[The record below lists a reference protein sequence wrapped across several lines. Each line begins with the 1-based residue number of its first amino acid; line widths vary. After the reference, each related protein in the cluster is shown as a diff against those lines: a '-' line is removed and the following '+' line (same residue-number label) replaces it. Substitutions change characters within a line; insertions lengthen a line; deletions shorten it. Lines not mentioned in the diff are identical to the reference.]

1 MKEKL
6 YIRAGA
12 EGSAFAVGRLVRPLA
27 PHHHDELEVN
37 LVLTGKASYLFG
49 NRRVPLLAGSMI
61 WLFPRQEHVLIDWS
75 PDFSMW
81 VVIFKP
87 GLVGR
92 CTGQGERRVLRSPD
106 PGDIFCR
113 QIEAHRA
120 ELLNQVYE
128 SAAGE
133 DRDVEFVNAALD
145 YALVA
150 SWDAYQF
157 ASGPLPRSDVHPA
170 VAKAARLIAE
180 ADEPQSLDQLAHE
193 AGLSPARLSR
203 LFKQQTGISLTAF
216 RQRKCLERFLRLY
229 RTGARYTLIE
239 AALLAG
245 FGSYPQF
252 HRVFCRVM
260 GMNPAAHRKSVAART
275 RSKET

>member
-6 YIRAGA
+6 QFRPGA
-12 EGSAFAVGRLVRPLA
+12 EGFAFTISQLLHRHS

-37 LVLTGKASYLFG
+37 LVLRGRASYLFG
-49 NRRVPLLAGSMI
+49 NRRVPLPVGSMI

-75 PDFSMW
+75 PDFLMW
-81 VVIFKP
+81 VVVFKT
-87 GLVGR
+87 GLVKRLAGKSD
-92 CTGQGERRVLRSPD
+92 RRILGSAD
-106 PGDIFCR
+106 PGEIFCR
-113 QIEAHRA
+113 QIETGQA
-120 ELLNQVYE
+120 ELLNQVFE
-128 SAAGE
+128 GAGN
-133 DRDVEFVNAALD
+133 DQLDLPFTNTALG

-150 SWDAYQF
+150 SWRAYQ
-157 ASGPLPRSDVHPA
+157 SSSESVSRSDVHPA
-170 VAKAARLIAE
+170 VAKAARLVSEAE
-180 ADEPQSLDQLAHE
+180 TPTSLNQLARS

-203 LFKQQTGISLTAF
+203 LFKRQTGISLTAF

-252 HRVFCRVM
+252 HRVFCHGM
-260 GMNPAAHRKSVAART
+260 GMNPAAYKKSVAGG
-275 RSKET
+275 